1 MQAISPSGD
10 PASGCGMTILEGQ
23 KRLFFYPHSILNSAP
38 NMPEKKIFGVR
49 CFGMAECRVKCTTTV
64 IFMVPR
70 HRMIAGVIA
79 AFIAV
84 GIQS

>member
-23 KRLFFYPHSILNSAP
+23 KRLFFYPHGVLNSAP
-38 NMPEKKIFGVR
+38 YMLEEKVFGVR
-49 CFGMAECRVKCTTTV
+49 CFGMAESCVKCSPSI
-64 IFMVPR
+64 IFVVPR
-70 HRMIAGVIA
+70 HRVITGMFA
-79 AFIAV
+79 SFIAV